1 MRHLTDN
8 GLLFVEVGNS
18 MVHMDALYPGAPF
31 EWIEFEQGGLGV
43 FVISK
48 KQLDEYFSK

>member
-1 MRHLTDN
+1 M
-8 GLLFVEVGNS
+8 EE
-18 MVHMDALYPGAPF
+18 LYPGAPF

-48 KQLDEYFSK
+48 QQLVNYFED